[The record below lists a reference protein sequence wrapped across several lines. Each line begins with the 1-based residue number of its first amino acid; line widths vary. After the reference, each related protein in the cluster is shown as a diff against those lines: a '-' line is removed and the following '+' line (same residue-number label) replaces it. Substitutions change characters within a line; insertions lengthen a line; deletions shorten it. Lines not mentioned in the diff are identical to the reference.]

1 MPINNGYIV
10 LPIMAKIISTLG
22 YFAYCLGSELTLA
35 LQMWFGS
42 MQVIDSI
49 LVGTMSVLIISQQ
62 MQDGKTRGLFQV
74 FKSRLNSYVCR
85 L

>member
-35 LQMWFGS
+35 LQMWFGL

-49 LVGTMSVLIISQQ
+49 LVATMSVLIISQQ

-74 FKSRLNSYVCR
+74 FKSRLCM
-85 L
+85 